1 MYVKNT
7 HFVKHKMYS
16 GGPFC
21 EIFLISVNI
30 LICEIQWDTHGF
42 LVTEASTIVHSPSP
56 SPY

>member
-30 LICEIQWDTHGF
+30 LICDSVGYPWFPGDGG
-42 LVTEASTIVHSPSP
+42 
-56 SPY
+56 